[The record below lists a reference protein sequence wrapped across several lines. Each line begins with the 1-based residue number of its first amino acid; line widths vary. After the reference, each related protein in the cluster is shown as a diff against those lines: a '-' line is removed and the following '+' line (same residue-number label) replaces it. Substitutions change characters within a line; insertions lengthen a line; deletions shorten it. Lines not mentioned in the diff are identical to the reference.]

1 MNFKSFYK
9 EPYWQVVG
17 LFFLIKICLHLFTFD
32 NYELHRDEMLYFN
45 QGDYLSF
52 GNATVPPF
60 ISWIAFLIKSVFG
73 YSIFGIRLMPMLF
86 GALSVI
92 IIAKIVIVL
101 EGRLLALIMSC
112 TAYVLSP
119 GFLIFGS
126 LFTVNVFDQFF
137 WLFISYLFI
146 KMIKDSNPKLW
157 IWIGVVSGFAF
168 LNKYLV
174 IILVIAFLVV
184 LLFSSYRK
192 LLFTKY
198 LIYAG
203 VIGLFI
209 VLPNIYW
216 QYAHGWTIF
225 LHIDELEKSQ
235 MVNMTSRNFLID
247 LFNLNYISTFFW
259 LIGLLAVVF
268 IKSESRN
275 RYLFFVAVAILMLV
289 MFMRG
294 KAYYILGLIPV
305 LYALSGYVLG
315 KYITV
320 KYKFI
325 NYIIL
330 GIIVVFSI
338 LSIPFSIPL
347 LSFEKLSDY
356 SKKTASFV
364 SYPFSRWE
372 DGELRPISQVFSD
385 MTGWEEL
392 VSIVNQAYLQIPE
405 TARKQTTIYAERN
418 YGYAGAVH
426 FYGKK
431 YQLPE
436 AITFLDSYVLWAPD
450 TIAKG
455 PLIYINFEI
464 AGLDNF
470 FEKVTEVGA
479 VNNIYFRENG
489 LKVFLCENPNG
500 KLQEVYR
507 QKASDE
513 KQNYR

>member
-1 MNFKSFYK
+1 
-9 EPYWQVVG
+9 
-17 LFFLIKICLHLFTFD
+17 
-32 NYELHRDEMLYFN
+32 
-45 QGDYLSF
+45 
-52 GNATVPPF
+52 
-60 ISWIAFLIKSVFG
+60 
-73 YSIFGIRLMPMLF
+73 
-86 GALSVI
+86 
-92 IIAKIVIVL
+92 
-101 EGRLLALIMSC
+101 
-112 TAYVLSP
+112 
-119 GFLIFGS
+119 
-126 LFTVNVFDQFF
+126 
-137 WLFISYLFI
+137 
-146 KMIKDSNPKLW
+146 
-157 IWIGVVSGFAF
+157 
-168 LNKYLV
+168 
-174 IILVIAFLVV
+174 
-184 LLFSSYRK
+184 
-192 LLFTKY
+192 

-203 VIGLFI
+203 VIGLLI

-216 QYAHGWTIF
+216 QYAHGWPIF

-235 MVNMTSRNFLID
+235 MVNMTFRNFLID

-259 LIGLLAVVF
+259 LIGLFAVVLL
-268 IKSESRN
+268 KSESRN
-275 RYLFFVAVAILMLV
+275 RYLFFVALIILMLF
-289 MFMRG
+289 MLMRG
-294 KAYYILGLIPV
+294 KAYYVLGLIPV
-305 LYALSGYVLG
+305 LFALSGYVLE

-320 KYKFI
+320 KHKLI

-330 GIIVVFSI
+330 GIIVVFS
-338 LSIPFSIPL
+338 LFSIPFSIPL
-347 LSFEKLSDY
+347 LSFENLSNY
-356 SKKTASFV
+356 SKKTAGLV

-372 DGELRPISQVFSD
+372 DGELKQISQVFSD

-392 VSIVNQAYLQIPE
+392 VSIVNKAYLQIPE
-405 TARKQTTIYAERN
+405 SDRKQTTIYAERN

-500 KLQEVYR
+500 KLQDVYR
-507 QKASDE
+507 QKASAE